1 MKMTMK
7 DAIRTFQVKPGKKF
21 RLKAHDPAWRGRDEL
36 GELSK
41 GDLKERAREILDR
54 NVDELAEAQD
64 LLAANDVYSVL
75 IVLQAMDAAGKD
87 GVIKHVMS
95 GLNPQ
100 GCQVFAF
107 KRPSDEDLDHNFL
120 WRYSKALPE
129 RGRMGIFNRSYYE
142 EVLVVRV
149 HPTVLGRQRLP
160 PGKRNDRFWDERYD
174 DINRFEKHLTRNGT
188 RILKFF
194 LNVSKEEQGKRFLE
208 RLDTPEKHWKFS
220 EADLHERKFWD
231 EYQRAFEEML
241 AGTSTKAA
249 PWWVIPAD
257 NKWVTRALVSSI
269 ITNEIRSLGLQPPP
283 LDDERKQRLAEA
295 RRLLVADMPGH
306 AAKVGAAEKARK
318 AEKDGKAEKA
328 GKAKA

>member
-1 MKMTMK
+1 MQMTMK
-7 DAIRTFQVKPGKKF
+7 DAIRNFQVKPGKKL
-21 RLKAHDPAWRGRDEL
+21 RLKHHNPAWRGKDEL

-41 GDLKERAREILDR
+41 GELKERAVGILDK
-54 NVDELAEAQD
+54 NVAELAAAQN

-100 GCQVFAF
+100 GCQVFSF
-107 KRPSDEDLDHNFL
+107 KKPSDEDLDHNFL

-142 EVLVVRV
+142 EVLIVRV
-149 HPTVLGRQRLP
+149 HPEVLARQRLP
-160 PGKRNDRFWDERYD
+160 QGKRNDGFWGDRYD
-174 DINRFEKHLTRNGT
+174 DIKRFEKHLTRNGT

-194 LNVSKEEQGKRFLE
+194 LNVSKEEQAKRFLE

-220 EADLHERKFWD
+220 EADLHERKYWD
-231 EYQRAFEEML
+231 KYQEAFEEML
-241 AGTSTKAA
+241 EGTSTKAA

-257 NKWVTRALVSSI
+257 NKWVTRAVVSSI
-269 ITNEIRSLGLQPPP
+269 IANEIRSLGLQPPM
-283 LDDERKQRLAEA
+283 LDEEGKKRLAEA
-295 RRLLVADMPGH
+295 RRQLLADMPGH
-306 AAKVGAAEKARK
+306 GVPAKTP
-318 AEKDGKAEKA
+318 EKA
-328 GKAKA
+328 GKKKARSKPPVEA